1 VPIVPGIID
10 QIVIPMKFSETKP
23 ETKTPPPMLGQHTR
37 EVLTALLGYDKSKID
52 ELERKR
58 VI

>member
-1 VPIVPGIID
+1 MPGIID

-23 ETKTPPPMLGQHTR
+23 EIKTPPPVPGQHTR